1 MNLRSPSVRPI
12 LAAAVIVLAG
22 LAAYHNSFSGPFVF
36 DDVPTVRDNATIRH
50 LWPLWDALRPSH
62 NGSSADGR
70 PVLNLSFA
78 LNYAIGGGDVW
89 SYHAVNL
96 AIHLLAGLAL
106 FGIVRRTVERG
117 QVAKVD
123 LRCGGQLLQPD
134 PVLFAFAVAL
144 IWTVHPLATESVTFI
159 SDRSESLMGLFYLL
173 TLYCFVEGVEG
184 VRLRQ
189 LTSAA
194 EVNCRNLTP
203 SPWLWLSVLLCFLG
217 MATKEVMVSAPLL
230 VLLYDRTFVAGTFR
244 EALRRRR
251 ALYVGLAS
259 SWLLLAAIVAGMGGN
274 RGSVAGFGAGVPWWA
289 YSITQCKAV
298 ALYLWLSVWPHP
310 LVFDYGRALVGNP
323 LSVLPQAVFLV
334 MLAVGTILGVWR
346 RSPVGFLGVW
356 FLAILAPS
364 SSFVPLASQTM
375 AEHRMYLPLAAVVVL
390 AVFGIHR
397 LVGAAGMRN
406 RAFVVVVS
414 ALAAGLGFLTE
425 QRNQDYRSELSLWE
439 ATVRDYPGNGYA
451 HYNLAVV
458 LGREPG
464 RLAESMS
471 EFRAAIRLEP
481 GYAPA
486 HNDLGN
492 ALVTRPEGIPEAIV
506 EYRVAIF
513 LQPDYAEAHN
523 NLGMALSARPGSL
536 PDAVSEFQAALRIRP
551 GYAEAHI
558 NLGNAFSGMPGR
570 LNDAIAEYEAAL
582 RADPESFEA
591 HFNLGNSFVRSP
603 GRLADAIREYQE
615 VLRIKPG
622 FGPAKDL
629 IRRLNQVSPDFPYHP

>member
-1 MNLRSPSVRPI
+1 
-12 LAAAVIVLAG
+12 
-22 LAAYHNSFSGPFVF
+22 
-36 DDVPTVRDNATIRH
+36 
-50 LWPLWDALRPSH
+50 
-62 NGSSADGR
+62 
-70 PVLNLSFA
+70 
-78 LNYAIGGGDVW
+78 
-89 SYHAVNL
+89 
-96 AIHLLAGLAL
+96 
-106 FGIVRRTVERG
+106 
-117 QVAKVD
+117 
-123 LRCGGQLLQPD
+123 
-134 PVLFAFAVAL
+134 
-144 IWTVHPLATESVTFI
+144 
-159 SDRSESLMGLFYLL
+159 
-173 TLYCFVEGVEG
+173 
-184 VRLRQ
+184 
-189 LTSAA
+189 
-194 EVNCRNLTP
+194 
-203 SPWLWLSVLLCFLG
+203 